1 MSETIQHVFETCKKI
16 QPQQNALNIL
26 KYEKYHKDVS
36 VEVCNVLFSV
46 HPLNGE
52 LTNSNLVIL
61 HVYTKQYIYIFMF
74 KINKDADIYRTLT
87 LFKSKTQD

>member
-1 MSETIQHVFETCKKI
+1 MRNTT
-16 QPQQNALNIL
+16 
-26 KYEKYHKDVS
+26 
-36 VEVCNVLFSV
+36 EVCNVLFSV

-61 HVYTKQYIYIFMF
+61 HVYTKQKIYIFMF